1 MLPGGIARGAHACKS
16 GSSPRCV
23 ASGAAGSAGRAR
35 GEQLPAAAA
44 GALQQEDSACGGC
57 SSRSELAEQAVR
69 HAAHARSGQE
79 GLAAGPLGSR
89 RRGGLAVQQRGRGGP
104 FQSGGT
110 ARPEEREAAQGGG
123 SNCRPRKGRHRR
135 LAQGPHHQ
143 PSACGPGAPG
153 GTAAQ
158 QQESTVTPRAYFLL
172 LLFSHLFISCCYAMT
187 SFLVN

>member
-104 FQSGGT
+104 F
-110 ARPEEREAAQGGG
+110 P
-123 SNCRPRKGRHRR
+123 
-135 LAQGPHHQ
+135 
-143 PSACGPGAPG
+143 
-153 GTAAQ
+153 
-158 QQESTVTPRAYFLL
+158 STVF
-172 LLFSHLFISCCYAMT
+172 
-187 SFLVN
+187 SFLYLKKIKISKIYVRFGKISKIYPGRPMGGDRV